1 MVSNLHCL
9 GQSLCRG
16 NRLSRGNLSNVKDK
30 NRVSTIERER
40 GWGLC
45 NNFDK
50 KKKLSTKD
58 CLNICEMSL
67 YFDFM

>member
-1 MVSNLHCL
+1 ME
-9 GQSLCRG
+9 
-16 NRLSRGNLSNVKDK
+16 LSNVKDK
-30 NRVSTIERER
+30 SRVSTIERER
-40 GWGLC
+40 GWSLC

-67 YFDFM
+67 YLDFM